1 MDYFEELERAYL
13 TIPWLNGVHVH
24 VGSQTIPLDLM
35 YSGIK
40 TVVEFA
46 RSINKK
52 LGKQKI
58 QWIDI
63 GGGLPV
69 NFETED
75 DHNDKV
81 PSFKQ
86 YWEKLSSIPELSS
99 GEYRVITEFG
109 RRVFSKCGF
118 IASRIEYVKTSG
130 GLDIALQHVGADLL
144 IR

>member
-1 MDYFEELERAYL
+1 
-13 TIPWLNGVHVH
+13 
-24 VGSQTIPLDLM
+24 M

-46 RSINKK
+46 REINKK

-58 QWIDI
+58 KWIDI

-81 PSFKQ
+81 PSFKK
-86 YWEKLSSIPELSS
+86 YWEKLSTIPELSS

-109 RRVFSKCGF
+109 RFVN
-118 IASRIEYVKTSG
+118 
-130 GLDIALQHVGADLL
+130 
-144 IR
+144 